1 MSQEP
6 VRPIVREAGGAMG
19 TRYRMDPGHSRFTV
33 QAFAGG
39 LLSFLGHSPTFAVGD
54 FAGELC
60 WEPDRP
66 EGAGLV
72 VTVRA
77 DSLEL
82 IDNVRPADREDIEG
96 RMRREV
102 LEAAAYPDIRFQA
115 AEITT
120 TAAGGNRHRL
130 RISGMLSLHGVTNR
144 HGIEA
149 ELLLYN
155 DGVRLGGEFP
165 LRLADYRIRPVTALG
180 GAIQLRDQL
189 RVSFDIVAWREAPG

>member
-1 MSQEP
+1 
-6 VRPIVREAGGAMG
+6 MG

-39 LLSFLGHSPTFAVGD
+39 LLSFLGHSPTFAVRD

-96 RMRREV
+96 RMR
-102 LEAAAYPDIRFQA
+102 
-115 AEITT
+115 
-120 TAAGGNRHRL
+120 
-130 RISGMLSLHGVTNR
+130 
-144 HGIEA
+144 
-149 ELLLYN
+149 
-155 DGVRLGGEFP
+155 
-165 LRLADYRIRPVTALG
+165 
-180 GAIQLRDQL
+180 
-189 RVSFDIVAWREAPG
+189 